1 MKIKELKLREKVI
14 LFFFF
19 LLFMLILVRLYN
31 INVVQ
36 KSFLTSKFKSITE
49 RNILKKGS
57 RGVILDTNNIPLAVS
72 TPIISIMINLSEIN
86 KTTINTDLKNLS
98 KIINKPYKILQ
109 NKFSKNNK
117 KYLYLDRGLNPSLK
131 EDILKL
137 NIAGLSII
145 EEQKRF
151 YPFSYYLSTIIGFT
165 NDDGNG
171 IDGVEYSKNEELN
184 GETGRTQTTIDLKKH
199 ILNSVEL
206 KKVEDGEDIKLTIN
220 SNIQSIAYK
229 ELKNQ
234 VDLSNAD
241 SGSVVVL
248 NAKTGDVLAMVNYPT
263 FNPND
268 LSTLN
273 KNNFKNKSL
282 QEVFDPG
289 SIIKPLIIAKALNDN
304 KININ
309 TVFDTKPYIVGTKL
323 IKDDHPIS
331 SMNTSDII
339 IHSSDIGTSKIAMK
353 YNSKTLWEYYRSIGF
368 GTKSKIGL
376 PGDTSG
382 ILLNYNKWMP
392 MDQALMSFGYGIS
405 INLLQ
410 IARSYTI
417 FTNDGCLL
425 PVNLYVESE
434 NFEDKKCV
442 KIIDKQTSNMLKIIL
457 GKTVDVGTGKFAK
470 VENVS
475 VAGKTGTAQKLINGR
490 YSNKVHVASFV
501 GFSPIEKPKY
511 IIAVMVDNPK
521 KGSYYGGGVAAP
533 VFSKILTNINNYE
546 RN

>member
-1 MKIKELKLREKVI
+1 
-14 LFFFF
+14 
-19 LLFMLILVRLYN
+19 MLILVRLYN